1 MLENFTDSSLIFSLE
16 IDNKAF
22 ELIQTRS
29 NSESSNALNDL
40 KLLSSSK
47 TLMRK
52 TLTQTVQTS
61 FNLVPRTHVELKI
74 RLNGDSKNLEEWP
87 MLPKVRRE
95 GKLTVSYSNG
105 HAQQF
110 ELLGEMYRPVLILNT
125 TGF

>member
-1 MLENFTDSSLIFSLE
+1 
-16 IDNKAF
+16 
-22 ELIQTRS
+22 
-29 NSESSNALNDL
+29 
-40 KLLSSSK
+40 
-47 TLMRK
+47 
-52 TLTQTVQTS
+52 
-61 FNLVPRTHVELKI
+61 
-74 RLNGDSKNLEEWP
+74 